1 MGNDDLAVVDQELK
15 VRGMKA
21 FAGSSTP
28 RSAQADQRQHHGD
41 VDHDR
46 GEGRPPRP
54 ARPDRTRPEGTAQY
68 ERIHLARDRPSQYR
82 WKKATICLDRPD
94 KHNALT
100 PEMLEQLEQILIGLD
115 GERAVRVVLVT
126 AAGDRSFCAGV
137 DIRRFKALQPLDMW
151 AQRTRRGHRVF
162 DLLAGLRQPT
172 IAAVSATP
180 TAGRLLALACD
191 IRVVADDATLGLTEV
206 GIGALPGWGGTG
218 RLRAL
223 VGAGRAK
230 QMIFTGEPLNADR
243 ALAWGIA
250 NELAPKA
257 EVIRTAHALAIKIAG
272 RAPIAVQMAK
282 QAIDAGDAYQAMEQV
297 SSAATA
303 FTDDAAEGLA
313 SFTEKRDPAIAALEP
328 PSTRTRAPLDE
339 STEHDHDHQH

>member
-1 MGNDDLAVVDQELK
+1 MSE
-15 VRGMKA
+15 
-21 FAGSSTP
+21 STWP
-28 RSAQADQRQHHGD
+28 
-41 VDHDR
+41 
-46 GEGRPPRP
+46 ETGRVSVEVEVPV
-54 ARPDRTRPEGTAQY
+54 
-68 ERIHLARDRPSQYR
+68 
-82 WKKATICLDRPD
+82 ATICLDRPD

-126 AAGDRSFCAGV
+126 AAGDRSFCAGA

-151 AQRTRRGHRVF
+151 AQWTRRGHRVF

-172 IAAVSATP
+172 IAAVSGNAY
-180 TAGRLLALACD
+180 GEGVELALACD
-191 IRVVADDATLGLTEV
+191 IRVVADDATLNLTEV

-230 QMIFTGEPLNADR
+230 QMIFTGEPLDADR

-313 SFTEKRDPAIAALEP
+313 SFTEKRDPRYRG
-328 PSTRTRAPLDE
+328 T
-339 STEHDHDHQH
+339 